1 MDADERAEVVQAFND
16 DEPLKNSTSSP
27 DILVGTTALIGQGYT
42 LTRSFRL
49 VIMGPEWLAT
59 EEDQCVGRIRRL
71 GQNNRCTISYRLIG
85 KGVKVEEGILNRQ
98 TLRKEFEEMALDLQ
112 NELKSKVIEVSDDE
126 A

>member
-1 MDADERAEVVQAFND
+1 M
-16 DEPLKNSTSSP
+16 TSSL
-27 DILVGTTALIGQGYT
+27 DIFIDMTALIGQDYS
-42 LTRSFRL
+42 LTRAFRL
-49 VIMGPEWLAT
+49 VIMRPEWLAT
-59 EEDQCVGRIRRL
+59 EKDQCVKQIQHL

-112 NELKSKVIEVSDDE
+112 NELKCQVIEVFDDE

>member
-16 DEPLKNSTSSP
+16 DEPLKNSTRSP

-59 EEDQCVGRIRRL
+59 EEDQCVARIRRM
-71 GQNNRCTISYRLIG
+71 GQKNRCTISYRLIG

-98 TLRKEFEEMALDLQ
+98 TLRKEFEKMALDLQ
-112 NELKSKVIEVSDDE
+112 NELKYKVIEVSDDE